1 MKKVVQDLT
10 SGGGY
15 CLPKDTKQLLA
26 NYADVPENLIEA
38 IVESNRT
45 RKDFIA
51 DRVLKLAG
59 YYGYDAENE
68 FDEDKEKAVTIGVY
82 KRFTA
87 QYGLINSTANKR
99 AFRQDSSYCLLAS
112 LEILDEDKNLK
123 RLADIFTKRTIR
135 KPEPVTSVDT
145 PSEALALSIGEK
157 AKVDVPFMAELCGKT
172 EQEVT
177 EELAGVIF
185 RNPVTQAWVTAD
197 EYLSGNVREKLATA
211 ETFAANHP
219 EYQVNV
225 EYNGIYFL
233 PKKTIFKSGSQLA
246 PEKVLECKYLRDK
259 DERCGYVSG
268 LMFFNQMGLTT
279 QVPMMY
285 EVVSNKATN
294 DYRETSLAKS
304 RVIVRKPKVPVTE
317 KNYKA
322 LQFLDMLKDV
332 DVYSEVTGKPLQDR
346 LYRYMDDANLSIS
359 EMEPYFA
366 YYPDKLYKNLV
377 ETRVIYNGLL
387 AQ

>member
-1 MKKVVQDLT
+1 METL
-10 SGGGY
+10 Y
-15 CLPKDTKQLLA
+15 EYLLD
-26 NYADVPENLIEA
+26 NY
-38 IVESNRT
+38 
-45 RKDFIA
+45 K
-51 DRVLKLAG
+51 
-59 YYGYDAENE
+59 ENE
-68 FDEDKEKAVTIGVY
+68 PIFLADLQVDGMTRTNVRQQIKKLTDTGKV
-82 KRFTA
+82 KRF
-87 QYGLINSTANKR
+87 
-99 AFRQDSSYCLLAS
+99 D
-112 LEILDEDKNLK
+112 
-123 RLADIFTKRTIR
+123 
-135 KPEPVTSVDT
+135 
-145 PSEALALSIGEK
+145 
-157 AKVDVPFMAELCGKT
+157 
-172 EQEVT
+172 
-177 EELAGVIF
+177 
-185 RNPVTQAWVTAD
+185 
-197 EYLSGNVREKLATA
+197 
-211 ETFAANHP
+211 
-219 EYQVNV
+219 
-225 EYNGIYFL
+225 NGIYFL

-332 DVYSEVTGKPLQDR
+332 DVYSEVTEKPLQDR

>member
-1 MKKVVQDLT
+1 METL
-10 SGGGY
+10 Y
-15 CLPKDTKQLLA
+15 EYLLD
-26 NYADVPENLIEA
+26 NY
-38 IVESNRT
+38 
-45 RKDFIA
+45 K
-51 DRVLKLAG
+51 
-59 YYGYDAENE
+59 ENE
-68 FDEDKEKAVTIGVY
+68 PIFLVDLQVDGMTRTNVRQQIKKLTDTGKV
-82 KRFTA
+82 KRF
-87 QYGLINSTANKR
+87 
-99 AFRQDSSYCLLAS
+99 D
-112 LEILDEDKNLK
+112 
-123 RLADIFTKRTIR
+123 
-135 KPEPVTSVDT
+135 
-145 PSEALALSIGEK
+145 
-157 AKVDVPFMAELCGKT
+157 
-172 EQEVT
+172 
-177 EELAGVIF
+177 
-185 RNPVTQAWVTAD
+185 
-197 EYLSGNVREKLATA
+197 
-211 ETFAANHP
+211 
-219 EYQVNV
+219 
-225 EYNGIYFL
+225 NGIYFL

-285 EVVSNKATN
+285 EVVSNKATS

-359 EMEPYFA
+359 EIEPYFA

-377 ETRVIYNGLL
+377 ETRVIYKDMEEEILL
-387 AQ
+387 EKKKEGWLIKSYPSFDGQSV

>member
-1 MKKVVQDLT
+1 METL
-10 SGGGY
+10 Y
-15 CLPKDTKQLLA
+15 EYLLD
-26 NYADVPENLIEA
+26 NY
-38 IVESNRT
+38 
-45 RKDFIA
+45 K
-51 DRVLKLAG
+51 
-59 YYGYDAENE
+59 ENE
-68 FDEDKEKAVTIGVY
+68 PIFLADLQVDGMTRTNVRQQIKKLTDTGKV
-82 KRFTA
+82 KRF
-87 QYGLINSTANKR
+87 
-99 AFRQDSSYCLLAS
+99 D
-112 LEILDEDKNLK
+112 
-123 RLADIFTKRTIR
+123 
-135 KPEPVTSVDT
+135 
-145 PSEALALSIGEK
+145 
-157 AKVDVPFMAELCGKT
+157 
-172 EQEVT
+172 
-177 EELAGVIF
+177 
-185 RNPVTQAWVTAD
+185 
-197 EYLSGNVREKLATA
+197 
-211 ETFAANHP
+211 
-219 EYQVNV
+219 
-225 EYNGIYFL
+225 NGIYFL

-268 LMFFNQMGLTT
+268 LIFFNQMGLTT

-285 EVVSNKATN
+285 EVVSNKATS

-359 EMEPYFA
+359 EIEPYFA

>member
-1 MKKVVQDLT
+1 MGTL
-10 SGGGY
+10 Y
-15 CLPKDTKQLLA
+15 EYLLD
-26 NYADVPENLIEA
+26 NY
-38 IVESNRT
+38 
-45 RKDFIA
+45 K
-51 DRVLKLAG
+51 
-59 YYGYDAENE
+59 ENE
-68 FDEDKEKAVTIGVY
+68 PIFLADLQVDGMTRTNVRQQIKKLTDTGKV
-82 KRFTA
+82 KRF
-87 QYGLINSTANKR
+87 
-99 AFRQDSSYCLLAS
+99 D
-112 LEILDEDKNLK
+112 
-123 RLADIFTKRTIR
+123 
-135 KPEPVTSVDT
+135 
-145 PSEALALSIGEK
+145 
-157 AKVDVPFMAELCGKT
+157 
-172 EQEVT
+172 
-177 EELAGVIF
+177 
-185 RNPVTQAWVTAD
+185 
-197 EYLSGNVREKLATA
+197 
-211 ETFAANHP
+211 
-219 EYQVNV
+219 
-225 EYNGIYFL
+225 NGIYFL

-332 DVYSEVTGKPLQDR
+332 DVYSEVTGKPLKDR

-377 ETRVIYNGLL
+377 ETRVIYKDMEEEILL
-387 AQ
+387 EKKRGMAYKKLSLF

>member
-1 MKKVVQDLT
+1 METL
-10 SGGGY
+10 Y
-15 CLPKDTKQLLA
+15 EYLLD
-26 NYADVPENLIEA
+26 NY
-38 IVESNRT
+38 
-45 RKDFIA
+45 K
-51 DRVLKLAG
+51 
-59 YYGYDAENE
+59 ENE
-68 FDEDKEKAVTIGVY
+68 PIFLADLQVDGMTRTNVRQQIKKLTDIGKV
-82 KRFTA
+82 KRF
-87 QYGLINSTANKR
+87 
-99 AFRQDSSYCLLAS
+99 D
-112 LEILDEDKNLK
+112 
-123 RLADIFTKRTIR
+123 
-135 KPEPVTSVDT
+135 
-145 PSEALALSIGEK
+145 
-157 AKVDVPFMAELCGKT
+157 
-172 EQEVT
+172 
-177 EELAGVIF
+177 
-185 RNPVTQAWVTAD
+185 
-197 EYLSGNVREKLATA
+197 
-211 ETFAANHP
+211 
-219 EYQVNV
+219 
-225 EYNGIYFL
+225 NGIYFL

-279 QVPMMY
+279 QVSMMY

-332 DVYSEVTGKPLQDR
+332 DVYSEVTGKPLKDR

-377 ETRVIYNGLL
+377 ETRVIYKDMEEEILL
-387 AQ
+387 EKKRGMAYKKLSLF

>member
-1 MKKVVQDLT
+1 METL
-10 SGGGY
+10 Y
-15 CLPKDTKQLLA
+15 EYLLD
-26 NYADVPENLIEA
+26 NY
-38 IVESNRT
+38 
-45 RKDFIA
+45 K
-51 DRVLKLAG
+51 
-59 YYGYDAENE
+59 ENE
-68 FDEDKEKAVTIGVY
+68 PIFLADLQVDGMTRTNVRQQIKKLTDTGKV
-82 KRFTA
+82 KRF
-87 QYGLINSTANKR
+87 
-99 AFRQDSSYCLLAS
+99 D
-112 LEILDEDKNLK
+112 
-123 RLADIFTKRTIR
+123 
-135 KPEPVTSVDT
+135 
-145 PSEALALSIGEK
+145 
-157 AKVDVPFMAELCGKT
+157 
-172 EQEVT
+172 
-177 EELAGVIF
+177 
-185 RNPVTQAWVTAD
+185 
-197 EYLSGNVREKLATA
+197 
-211 ETFAANHP
+211 
-219 EYQVNV
+219 
-225 EYNGIYFL
+225 NGIYFL

-377 ETRVIYNGLL
+377 ETRVIYKDMEEEILL
-387 AQ
+387 EKKKRGMAYKKLSLF

>member
-1 MKKVVQDLT
+1 METL
-10 SGGGY
+10 
-15 CLPKDTKQLLA
+15 
-26 NYADVPENLIEA
+26 
-38 IVESNRT
+38 
-45 RKDFIA
+45 
-51 DRVLKLAG
+51 
-59 YYGYDAENE
+59 YGYLLDNSKENE
-68 FDEDKEKAVTIGVY
+68 PIFLADLQVDGMTRTNVRQQIKKLTDTGKV
-82 KRFTA
+82 KRF
-87 QYGLINSTANKR
+87 
-99 AFRQDSSYCLLAS
+99 D
-112 LEILDEDKNLK
+112 
-123 RLADIFTKRTIR
+123 
-135 KPEPVTSVDT
+135 
-145 PSEALALSIGEK
+145 
-157 AKVDVPFMAELCGKT
+157 
-172 EQEVT
+172 
-177 EELAGVIF
+177 
-185 RNPVTQAWVTAD
+185 
-197 EYLSGNVREKLATA
+197 
-211 ETFAANHP
+211 
-219 EYQVNV
+219 
-225 EYNGIYFL
+225 NGIYFL

-346 LYRYMDDANLSIS
+346 LYRYMDDAHLSIS

-377 ETRVIYNGLL
+377 ETRVIYKDMEEEILLEIKKRDGL
-387 AQ
+387 

>member
-1 MKKVVQDLT
+1 METL
-10 SGGGY
+10 Y
-15 CLPKDTKQLLA
+15 EYLLD
-26 NYADVPENLIEA
+26 NY
-38 IVESNRT
+38 
-45 RKDFIA
+45 K
-51 DRVLKLAG
+51 
-59 YYGYDAENE
+59 ENE
-68 FDEDKEKAVTIGVY
+68 PIFLVDLQVDGMTRTNVRQQIKKLTDTGKV
-82 KRFTA
+82 KRF
-87 QYGLINSTANKR
+87 
-99 AFRQDSSYCLLAS
+99 D
-112 LEILDEDKNLK
+112 
-123 RLADIFTKRTIR
+123 
-135 KPEPVTSVDT
+135 
-145 PSEALALSIGEK
+145 
-157 AKVDVPFMAELCGKT
+157 
-172 EQEVT
+172 
-177 EELAGVIF
+177 
-185 RNPVTQAWVTAD
+185 
-197 EYLSGNVREKLATA
+197 
-211 ETFAANHP
+211 
-219 EYQVNV
+219 
-225 EYNGIYFL
+225 NGIYFL

-285 EVVSNKATN
+285 EVVSNKATS

-359 EMEPYFA
+359 EIEPYFA

-377 ETRVIYNGLL
+377 ETRVIYKDMEEEILL
-387 AQ
+387 EKKRGMAYKKLSLF

>member
-1 MKKVVQDLT
+1 METL
-10 SGGGY
+10 Y
-15 CLPKDTKQLLA
+15 EYLLD
-26 NYADVPENLIEA
+26 NY
-38 IVESNRT
+38 
-45 RKDFIA
+45 K
-51 DRVLKLAG
+51 
-59 YYGYDAENE
+59 ENE
-68 FDEDKEKAVTIGVY
+68 PIFLADLQVDGMTRTNVRQQIKKLTDTGKV
-82 KRFTA
+82 KRF
-87 QYGLINSTANKR
+87 
-99 AFRQDSSYCLLAS
+99 D
-112 LEILDEDKNLK
+112 
-123 RLADIFTKRTIR
+123 
-135 KPEPVTSVDT
+135 
-145 PSEALALSIGEK
+145 
-157 AKVDVPFMAELCGKT
+157 
-172 EQEVT
+172 
-177 EELAGVIF
+177 
-185 RNPVTQAWVTAD
+185 
-197 EYLSGNVREKLATA
+197 
-211 ETFAANHP
+211 
-219 EYQVNV
+219 
-225 EYNGIYFL
+225 NGIYFL

-377 ETRVIYNGLL
+377 ETRVIYKDMAEEILL
-387 AQ
+387 EKKRGMAYKKLSLF

>member
-1 MKKVVQDLT
+1 METL
-10 SGGGY
+10 Y
-15 CLPKDTKQLLA
+15 EYLLD
-26 NYADVPENLIEA
+26 NY
-38 IVESNRT
+38 
-45 RKDFIA
+45 K
-51 DRVLKLAG
+51 
-59 YYGYDAENE
+59 ENE
-68 FDEDKEKAVTIGVY
+68 PIFLADLQVDGMTRTNVRQQIKKLTDTGKV
-82 KRFTA
+82 KRF
-87 QYGLINSTANKR
+87 
-99 AFRQDSSYCLLAS
+99 D
-112 LEILDEDKNLK
+112 
-123 RLADIFTKRTIR
+123 
-135 KPEPVTSVDT
+135 
-145 PSEALALSIGEK
+145 
-157 AKVDVPFMAELCGKT
+157 
-172 EQEVT
+172 
-177 EELAGVIF
+177 
-185 RNPVTQAWVTAD
+185 
-197 EYLSGNVREKLATA
+197 
-211 ETFAANHP
+211 
-219 EYQVNV
+219 
-225 EYNGIYFL
+225 NGIYFL

-332 DVYSEVTGKPLQDR
+332 DVYSEVTGKPLQER
-346 LYRYMDDANLSIS
+346 LYRYMDDAHLSIS

-377 ETRVIYNGLL
+377 ETRVIYKDMEEEILL
-387 AQ
+387 EKKRGMAYKKLSLF

>member
-1 MKKVVQDLT
+1 METL
-10 SGGGY
+10 Y
-15 CLPKDTKQLLA
+15 EYLLD
-26 NYADVPENLIEA
+26 NY
-38 IVESNRT
+38 
-45 RKDFIA
+45 K
-51 DRVLKLAG
+51 
-59 YYGYDAENE
+59 ENE
-68 FDEDKEKAVTIGVY
+68 PIFLADLQVDGMTRTNVRQQIKKLTDTGKV
-82 KRFTA
+82 KRF
-87 QYGLINSTANKR
+87 
-99 AFRQDSSYCLLAS
+99 D
-112 LEILDEDKNLK
+112 
-123 RLADIFTKRTIR
+123 
-135 KPEPVTSVDT
+135 
-145 PSEALALSIGEK
+145 
-157 AKVDVPFMAELCGKT
+157 
-172 EQEVT
+172 
-177 EELAGVIF
+177 
-185 RNPVTQAWVTAD
+185 
-197 EYLSGNVREKLATA
+197 
-211 ETFAANHP
+211 
-219 EYQVNV
+219 
-225 EYNGIYFL
+225 NGIYFL

-246 PEKVLECKYLRDK
+246 PEKVLECKYL
-259 DERCGYVSG
+259 RCGYVSG

>member
-1 MKKVVQDLT
+1 METL
-10 SGGGY
+10 Y
-15 CLPKDTKQLLA
+15 EYLLD
-26 NYADVPENLIEA
+26 NY
-38 IVESNRT
+38 
-45 RKDFIA
+45 K
-51 DRVLKLAG
+51 
-59 YYGYDAENE
+59 ENE
-68 FDEDKEKAVTIGVY
+68 PIFLVDLQVDGMTRTNVRQQIKKLTDTGKV
-82 KRFTA
+82 KRF
-87 QYGLINSTANKR
+87 
-99 AFRQDSSYCLLAS
+99 D
-112 LEILDEDKNLK
+112 
-123 RLADIFTKRTIR
+123 
-135 KPEPVTSVDT
+135 
-145 PSEALALSIGEK
+145 
-157 AKVDVPFMAELCGKT
+157 
-172 EQEVT
+172 
-177 EELAGVIF
+177 
-185 RNPVTQAWVTAD
+185 
-197 EYLSGNVREKLATA
+197 
-211 ETFAANHP
+211 
-219 EYQVNV
+219 
-225 EYNGIYFL
+225 NGIYFL

-268 LMFFNQMGLTT
+268 LIFFNQMGLTT

-285 EVVSNKATN
+285 EVVSNKATS

-377 ETRVIYNGLL
+377 ETRVIYKDMEEEILL
-387 AQ
+387 EKKRGMAYKKLSLF

>member
-1 MKKVVQDLT
+1 METL
-10 SGGGY
+10 Y
-15 CLPKDTKQLLA
+15 EYLLD
-26 NYADVPENLIEA
+26 NY
-38 IVESNRT
+38 
-45 RKDFIA
+45 K
-51 DRVLKLAG
+51 
-59 YYGYDAENE
+59 ENE
-68 FDEDKEKAVTIGVY
+68 PIFLADLQVDVMTRTNVRQQIKKLTDTGKV
-82 KRFTA
+82 KRF
-87 QYGLINSTANKR
+87 
-99 AFRQDSSYCLLAS
+99 D
-112 LEILDEDKNLK
+112 
-123 RLADIFTKRTIR
+123 
-135 KPEPVTSVDT
+135 
-145 PSEALALSIGEK
+145 
-157 AKVDVPFMAELCGKT
+157 
-172 EQEVT
+172 
-177 EELAGVIF
+177 
-185 RNPVTQAWVTAD
+185 
-197 EYLSGNVREKLATA
+197 
-211 ETFAANHP
+211 
-219 EYQVNV
+219 
-225 EYNGIYFL
+225 NGIYFL

-377 ETRVIYNGLL
+377 ETRVIYKDMEEEILLEIKKRDGL
-387 AQ
+387 

>member
-1 MKKVVQDLT
+1 METL
-10 SGGGY
+10 Y
-15 CLPKDTKQLLA
+15 EYLLD
-26 NYADVPENLIEA
+26 NY
-38 IVESNRT
+38 
-45 RKDFIA
+45 K
-51 DRVLKLAG
+51 
-59 YYGYDAENE
+59 ENE
-68 FDEDKEKAVTIGVY
+68 PIFLADLQVDGMTRTNVRQQIKKLTDTGKV
-82 KRFTA
+82 KRF
-87 QYGLINSTANKR
+87 
-99 AFRQDSSYCLLAS
+99 D
-112 LEILDEDKNLK
+112 
-123 RLADIFTKRTIR
+123 
-135 KPEPVTSVDT
+135 
-145 PSEALALSIGEK
+145 
-157 AKVDVPFMAELCGKT
+157 
-172 EQEVT
+172 
-177 EELAGVIF
+177 
-185 RNPVTQAWVTAD
+185 
-197 EYLSGNVREKLATA
+197 
-211 ETFAANHP
+211 
-219 EYQVNV
+219 
-225 EYNGIYFL
+225 NGIYFL
-233 PKKTIFKSGSQLA
+233 PQKTIFKSGSQLA

-259 DERCGYVSG
+259 DESCGYVSG

-377 ETRVIYNGLL
+377 ETRVIYKDMEEEILL
-387 AQ
+387 EKKRGMAYKKLSLF

>member
-1 MKKVVQDLT
+1 METL
-10 SGGGY
+10 Y
-15 CLPKDTKQLLA
+15 EYLLD
-26 NYADVPENLIEA
+26 NY
-38 IVESNRT
+38 
-45 RKDFIA
+45 K
-51 DRVLKLAG
+51 
-59 YYGYDAENE
+59 ENE
-68 FDEDKEKAVTIGVY
+68 PIFLADLQVDGMTRTNVRQQIKKLTDTGKV
-82 KRFTA
+82 KRF
-87 QYGLINSTANKR
+87 
-99 AFRQDSSYCLLAS
+99 D
-112 LEILDEDKNLK
+112 
-123 RLADIFTKRTIR
+123 
-135 KPEPVTSVDT
+135 
-145 PSEALALSIGEK
+145 
-157 AKVDVPFMAELCGKT
+157 
-172 EQEVT
+172 
-177 EELAGVIF
+177 
-185 RNPVTQAWVTAD
+185 
-197 EYLSGNVREKLATA
+197 
-211 ETFAANHP
+211 
-219 EYQVNV
+219 
-225 EYNGIYFL
+225 NGIYFL
-233 PKKTIFKSGSQLA
+233 PQKTIFKSGSQLA

>member
-1 MKKVVQDLT
+1 METL
-10 SGGGY
+10 Y
-15 CLPKDTKQLLA
+15 EYLLD
-26 NYADVPENLIEA
+26 NY
-38 IVESNRT
+38 
-45 RKDFIA
+45 K
-51 DRVLKLAG
+51 
-59 YYGYDAENE
+59 ENE
-68 FDEDKEKAVTIGVY
+68 PIFLADLQVDGMTRTNVRQQIKKLTDTGKV
-82 KRFTA
+82 KRF
-87 QYGLINSTANKR
+87 
-99 AFRQDSSYCLLAS
+99 D
-112 LEILDEDKNLK
+112 
-123 RLADIFTKRTIR
+123 
-135 KPEPVTSVDT
+135 
-145 PSEALALSIGEK
+145 
-157 AKVDVPFMAELCGKT
+157 
-172 EQEVT
+172 
-177 EELAGVIF
+177 
-185 RNPVTQAWVTAD
+185 
-197 EYLSGNVREKLATA
+197 
-211 ETFAANHP
+211 
-219 EYQVNV
+219 
-225 EYNGIYFL
+225 NGIYFL
-233 PKKTIFKSGSQLA
+233 PQKTIFKSGSQLA

-268 LMFFNQMGLTT
+268 LMFFDQMGLTT

-377 ETRVIYNGLL
+377 ETRVIYKDMEEEILL
-387 AQ
+387 EKKRGMAYKKLSLF

>member
-1 MKKVVQDLT
+1 METL
-10 SGGGY
+10 
-15 CLPKDTKQLLA
+15 
-26 NYADVPENLIEA
+26 
-38 IVESNRT
+38 
-45 RKDFIA
+45 
-51 DRVLKLAG
+51 
-59 YYGYDAENE
+59 YGYLLDNYKENE
-68 FDEDKEKAVTIGVY
+68 PIFLADLQVDGMTRTNVRQQIKKLTDTGKV
-82 KRFTA
+82 KRF
-87 QYGLINSTANKR
+87 
-99 AFRQDSSYCLLAS
+99 D
-112 LEILDEDKNLK
+112 
-123 RLADIFTKRTIR
+123 
-135 KPEPVTSVDT
+135 
-145 PSEALALSIGEK
+145 
-157 AKVDVPFMAELCGKT
+157 
-172 EQEVT
+172 
-177 EELAGVIF
+177 
-185 RNPVTQAWVTAD
+185 
-197 EYLSGNVREKLATA
+197 
-211 ETFAANHP
+211 
-219 EYQVNV
+219 
-225 EYNGIYFL
+225 NGIYFL

-322 LQFLDMLKDV
+322 LQFLDMLKNV

-377 ETRVIYNGLL
+377 ETRVIYKDMEEEILL
-387 AQ
+387 EKKRGMAYKKLSLF

>member
-1 MKKVVQDLT
+1 METL
-10 SGGGY
+10 Y
-15 CLPKDTKQLLA
+15 EYLLD
-26 NYADVPENLIEA
+26 NY
-38 IVESNRT
+38 
-45 RKDFIA
+45 K
-51 DRVLKLAG
+51 
-59 YYGYDAENE
+59 ENE
-68 FDEDKEKAVTIGVY
+68 PIFLADLQVDGMTRTNVRQQIKKLTDTGKV
-82 KRFTA
+82 KRF
-87 QYGLINSTANKR
+87 
-99 AFRQDSSYCLLAS
+99 D
-112 LEILDEDKNLK
+112 
-123 RLADIFTKRTIR
+123 
-135 KPEPVTSVDT
+135 
-145 PSEALALSIGEK
+145 
-157 AKVDVPFMAELCGKT
+157 
-172 EQEVT
+172 
-177 EELAGVIF
+177 
-185 RNPVTQAWVTAD
+185 
-197 EYLSGNVREKLATA
+197 
-211 ETFAANHP
+211 
-219 EYQVNV
+219 
-225 EYNGIYFL
+225 NGIYFL
-233 PKKTIFKSGSQLA
+233 PQKTIFKSGSQLA

-332 DVYSEVTGKPLQDR
+332 DVYSELTGKPLQDR

>member
-1 MKKVVQDLT
+1 MGTL
-10 SGGGY
+10 Y
-15 CLPKDTKQLLA
+15 EYLLD
-26 NYADVPENLIEA
+26 NY
-38 IVESNRT
+38 
-45 RKDFIA
+45 K
-51 DRVLKLAG
+51 
-59 YYGYDAENE
+59 ENE
-68 FDEDKEKAVTIGVY
+68 PIFLADPQVDGMTRTNVRQQIKKLTDTGKV
-82 KRFTA
+82 KRF
-87 QYGLINSTANKR
+87 
-99 AFRQDSSYCLLAS
+99 D
-112 LEILDEDKNLK
+112 
-123 RLADIFTKRTIR
+123 
-135 KPEPVTSVDT
+135 
-145 PSEALALSIGEK
+145 
-157 AKVDVPFMAELCGKT
+157 
-172 EQEVT
+172 
-177 EELAGVIF
+177 
-185 RNPVTQAWVTAD
+185 
-197 EYLSGNVREKLATA
+197 
-211 ETFAANHP
+211 
-219 EYQVNV
+219 
-225 EYNGIYFL
+225 NGIYFL

-377 ETRVIYNGLL
+377 ETRVIYKDMEEEILL
-387 AQ
+387 EKKRGMAYKKLSLF

>member
-1 MKKVVQDLT
+1 METL
-10 SGGGY
+10 Y
-15 CLPKDTKQLLA
+15 EYLLD
-26 NYADVPENLIEA
+26 NY
-38 IVESNRT
+38 
-45 RKDFIA
+45 K
-51 DRVLKLAG
+51 
-59 YYGYDAENE
+59 ENE
-68 FDEDKEKAVTIGVY
+68 PIFLADLQVDGMTRTNVRQQIKKLTDTGKV
-82 KRFTA
+82 KRF
-87 QYGLINSTANKR
+87 
-99 AFRQDSSYCLLAS
+99 D
-112 LEILDEDKNLK
+112 
-123 RLADIFTKRTIR
+123 
-135 KPEPVTSVDT
+135 
-145 PSEALALSIGEK
+145 
-157 AKVDVPFMAELCGKT
+157 
-172 EQEVT
+172 
-177 EELAGVIF
+177 
-185 RNPVTQAWVTAD
+185 
-197 EYLSGNVREKLATA
+197 
-211 ETFAANHP
+211 
-219 EYQVNV
+219 
-225 EYNGIYFL
+225 NGIYFL

-332 DVYSEVTGKPLQDR
+332 DVYSELTGKPLQDR

-387 AQ
+387 TQ

>member
-1 MKKVVQDLT
+1 METL
-10 SGGGY
+10 Y
-15 CLPKDTKQLLA
+15 EYLLD
-26 NYADVPENLIEA
+26 NY
-38 IVESNRT
+38 
-45 RKDFIA
+45 K
-51 DRVLKLAG
+51 
-59 YYGYDAENE
+59 ENE
-68 FDEDKEKAVTIGVY
+68 PIFLADLQVDGMTRTNVRQQIKKLTDTGKV
-82 KRFTA
+82 KRF
-87 QYGLINSTANKR
+87 
-99 AFRQDSSYCLLAS
+99 D
-112 LEILDEDKNLK
+112 
-123 RLADIFTKRTIR
+123 
-135 KPEPVTSVDT
+135 
-145 PSEALALSIGEK
+145 
-157 AKVDVPFMAELCGKT
+157 
-172 EQEVT
+172 
-177 EELAGVIF
+177 
-185 RNPVTQAWVTAD
+185 
-197 EYLSGNVREKLATA
+197 
-211 ETFAANHP
+211 
-219 EYQVNV
+219 
-225 EYNGIYFL
+225 NGIYFL

-304 RVIVRKPKVPVTE
+304 RVIVRKPKVPITE